1 MSATR
6 TRATVFL
13 VDDDPSIRK
22 SVSRLL
28 DSAGYA
34 VSAFESAEHFL
45 ERHCHEGPGC
55 LILDVQLPGID
66 GLTLQEQIAHCED
79 ALPIIFISGH
89 GDIPMSV
96 RALKT
101 GALDFLPK
109 PFDADALLKA
119 VGAAVQKDAC
129 EAAQHA
135 ERRALRCRHAA
146 LTPREREVF
155 AHLLTGKLNK
165 QIGAAIGITEKTV
178 KYHRANVLRKFGVT
192 STAELVRIA
201 GKLGTLPPN

>member
-1 MSATR
+1 MKTKG
-6 TRATVFL
+6 TVFL
-13 VDDDPSIRK
+13 VDDDPSVRK
-22 SVSRLL
+22 GVSRLL
-28 DSAGYA
+28 STAGYA
-34 VSAFESAEHFL
+34 VEVFASADAFL

-66 GLTLQEQIAHCED
+66 GLTLQEQLAHRED

-96 RALKT
+96 RAMKA

-109 PFDADALLKA
+109 PFDADALLKV
-119 VGAAVQKDAC
+119 VGAAVEKDAG

-135 ERRALRCRHAA
+135 ERRALRCRYAA

-165 QIGAAIGITEKTV
+165 QIGAEIGITEKTV
-178 KYHRANVLRKFGVT
+178 KYHRANVFRKFGVT
-192 STAELVRIA
+192 STIELARIA
-201 GKLGTLPPN
+201 GKLDLAP

>member
-1 MSATR
+1 MKTKG
-6 TRATVFL
+6 TVFL
-13 VDDDPSIRK
+13 VDDDPSVRK
-22 SVSRLL
+22 GVSRLL
-28 DSAGYA
+28 STAGYA
-34 VSAFESAEHFL
+34 VEVFASADAFL
-45 ERHCHEGPGC
+45 EQHCHEGPGC

-66 GLTLQEQIAHCED
+66 GLTLQEQLAHRED
-79 ALPIIFISGH
+79 ALPILFISGH

-96 RALKT
+96 RAMKA

-109 PFDADALLKA
+109 PFDADALLKV
-119 VGAAVQKDAC
+119 VGAAVEKDAG

-135 ERRALRCRHAA
+135 ERRALRCRYAA

-165 QIGAAIGITEKTV
+165 QIGAAIGITEKTI

-192 STAELVRIA
+192 SAIELACIA
-201 GKLGTLPPN
+201 GKLGLAP